1 MIDEIQ
7 EDARTRMG
15 KSIEAMKQALSKIR
29 TGRAHA
35 SLLDHIKVDYYGSEV
50 PLAQAANITVED
62 SRTLMLSPW
71 EKSMVQVI
79 EKAIMKSD
87 LGLNPNTAGTS
98 IRIPMPPLTEERR
111 KDMVRIVRSEAEAT
125 RVAIRNIRRD
135 ANSDFKELLKE
146 KEISEDNERHAQDA
160 IQKLTNHFVDE
171 VEKLLSDK
179 EAELMEI

>member
-1 MIDEIQ
+1 MIEEIKD
-7 EDARTRMG
+7 DAGTRMG
-15 KSIEAMKQALSKIR
+15 KSIEAMKQSLSKIR

-62 SRTLMLSPW
+62 SRTLMVSPW
-71 EKSMVQVI
+71 EKTMVQVI

-111 KDMVRIVRSEAEAT
+111 KDMVRIVRAEAEAT

-146 KEISEDNERHAQDA
+146 KEISEDEERHAQED
-160 IQKLTNHFVDE
+160 IQKLTNHFVEQVD
-171 VEKLLSDK
+171 KLLAEK
-179 EAELMEI
+179 ESELMEI